1 MPTPPSPP
9 PADPRRVLV
18 IVTRQIGD
26 VLLTTPLIRQAKRLW
41 PAAQLDVL
49 GFAGTLGML
58 EGNPDVH
65 HRIEVRE
72 GSGWRQSWPLI
83 RRLWRRY
90 DLALVAQHTDRA
102 HLYGLIAARAR
113 VGQVTR
119 SRQDWWK
126 RPGLAHAV
134 ELGHDPQHILLDK
147 LRLLEPWSHR
157 LAGAGTSVTPPAP
170 QPLPPEL
177 LQRLGGGHVVLHPP
191 SLVAYKQWPPAHY
204 AAVAQAMVR
213 RGLAV
218 VLTGGPGGNDKA
230 VVDEVAA
237 LAGSPHVIPCAGR
250 LSLGQ
255 LTTLLSGARA
265 YVGPDTS
272 ITHLAAS
279 CGTPTVAVYGPIDP
293 RLWGPW
299 PADGPAAQPYQPRA
313 LRQPRG
319 NVVLMQGPQPC
330 VPCNG
335 EGCDKHRGS
344 LSACLQTMA
353 PERVIA
359 ELEAVLNRTPSPPA
373 TVTAAGA

>member
-1 MPTPPSPP
+1 
-9 PADPRRVLV
+9 VLV

-41 PAAQLDVL
+41 PAAELDVL

-58 EGNPDVH
+58 DGNPDVH
-65 HRIEVRE
+65 ARIEVPPR
-72 GSGWRQSWPLI
+72 SGWRASWPLI

-113 VGQVTR
+113 VGQVTAL
-119 SRQDWWK
+119 RQDWWK
-126 RPGLAHAV
+126 RRLLAHAV
-134 ELGHDPQHILLDK
+134 ELGHETQHILLDK
-147 LRLLEPWSHR
+147 LRLLEPWSRR
-157 LAGAGTSVTPPAP
+157 LVGASTSVIPPAP
-170 QPLPPEL
+170 RPLPPDL
-177 LQRLGGGHVVLHPP
+177 PPHLDRGYVVLHPP
-191 SLVAYKQWPPAHY
+191 SLVAYKQWPLAHY
-204 AAVAQAMVR
+204 AAVAQAMVHQ
-213 RGLAV
+213 GLAV
-218 VLTGGPGGNDKA
+218 VLTGGPGEADKS

-237 LAGSPHVIPCAGR
+237 LAASPRVIPCAGR

-299 PADGPAAQPYQPRA
+299 PADGPAVQPYQPRG

-319 NVVLMQGPQPC
+319 NVVLLQGPQPC

-344 LSACLQTMA
+344 SSACLQTMA

-359 ELEAVLNRTPSPPA
+359 ELDAALRGTPSA
-373 TVTAAGA
+373 TPVNAAGA